1 MTCEGCKT
9 TYRYIIACPQC
20 LARWLVDS
28 HSQQRDLNR
37 AFLDQYQQDHGKEA
51 ADVVR
56 NAANALR
63 NLRALEAG
71 TATNG

>member
-1 MTCEGCKT
+1 MKCQSCKT
-9 TYRYIIACPQC
+9 TYRYSMTCPQC

-37 AFLDQYQQDHGKEA
+37 AFLDQYQREHGKEA

-63 NLRALEAG
+63 NLHASEAG
-71 TATNG
+71 TPTNA